1 MMRTGMSD
9 AELKQLQLATDA
21 THATLVHELIA
32 RGEHGH

>member
-9 AELKQLQLATDA
+9 AELKQLQLATNT

-32 RGEHGH
+32 RGEHDY